1 MSIIWDIESGP
12 VPEADLKALYV
23 EKTYEEFAAECDQR
37 WKEETKLAKYEE
49 SKAKAWETFV
59 DKAALSPITGR
70 VLAIG
75 FASDKGAKVVDGGGD
90 EAALLAEFWGM
101 YSKSRGSRPS
111 PRKMFGWNIH
121 GFDLPFILRRSWL
134 HGVAIPRG
142 VRDDNDRYWDSIFVD
157 LMQRFSAG
165 EWKAYHKIDD
175 VARFF
180 GVPEKPK
187 ESHFLH
193 SVQREVELCGKNFH
207 LYWHDTPEN
216 KAHAIRYLLNDL
228 EMPRLIGLRM
238 GVVI

>member
-1 MSIIWDIESGP
+1 MSIIFDIESGP
-12 VPEADLKALYV
+12 VPEADLKALYT
-23 EKTYEEFAAECDQR
+23 EKTYEEFAASCDQR
-37 WKEETKLAKYEE
+37 WKDETKREKYEAQ
-49 SKAKAWETFV
+49 KATAWQDFV

-101 YSKSRGSRPS
+101 YAKSRSNKPA
-111 PRKMFGWNIH
+111 PRRMYGWNIH

-142 VRDDNDRYWDSIFVD
+142 VRDDNDRYWDSVFVD

-165 EWKAYHKIDD
+165 EWKAYTKLG
-175 VARFF
+175 VAAKFLGVGDKPADGTTGADFARLWF
-180 GVPEKPK
+180 GTEEEK
-187 ESHFLH
+187 E
-193 SVQREVELCGKNFH
+193 
-207 LYWHDTPEN
+207 
-216 KAHAIRYLLNDL
+216 KAKAYLLNDL
-228 EMPRLIGLRM
+228 EMTRLVGLRM